1 MKTHF
6 FLASTTAFA
15 LLLGLAGCGDKPADT
30 NDETGTAGE
39 TATDT
44 SADEV
49 GESGTATTTSSDTST
64 TNDTD
69 MTTST
74 TDTGNCPIGSE
85 GCPCTEGGGC
95 DPGLACEGGTCETP
109 ASTDTTDTTATDTT
123 DTTTDTTDTG
133 VDPLPYQACPNG
145 DADCLPDEVCITGT
159 ANQGQLP
166 WSMCTSGECGD
177 DDECAFDDNDVCND
191 LPGDGEPIEYCVP
204 VLCDMQNPCPDSME
218 CAIGFGGGGA
228 TSVCVW
234 PN

>member
-1 MKTHF
+1 M
-6 FLASTTAFA
+6 ASTTAFA
-15 LLLGLAGCGDKPADT
+15 LLLGLAACADKPAEG

-44 SADEV
+44 SSDEV
-49 GESGTATTTSSDTST
+49 GESGTATTTSTDTST
-64 TNDTD
+64 DTD
-69 MTTST
+69 QTTTTT
-74 TDTGNCPIGSE
+74 TDDGNCPIGAE

-109 ASTDTTDTTATDTT
+109 AATTTDTTDTTTDTTDTT

-159 ANQGQLP
+159 ANQGNLD
-166 WSMCTSGECGD
+166 WTMCTSGECNGD
-177 DDECAFDDNDVCND
+177 NDCAVDDNDVCND
-191 LPGDGEPIEYCVP
+191 LPGDGEPIDYCVP
-204 VLCDMQNPCPDSME
+204 MLCDFNNPCPDPMA
-218 CAIGFGGGGA
+218 CAQGFGGGG